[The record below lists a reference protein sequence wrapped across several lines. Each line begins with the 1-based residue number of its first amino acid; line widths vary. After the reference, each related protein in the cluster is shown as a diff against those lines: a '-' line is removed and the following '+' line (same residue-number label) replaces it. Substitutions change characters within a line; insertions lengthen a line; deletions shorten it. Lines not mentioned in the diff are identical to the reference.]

1 MDKYVGKGCQAM
13 AVRVCACAGGVPVS
27 VCAHVGLREC
37 APWRVPHRRVCPRQE
52 GGVSW
57 SGAGRCGELGAGSAG
72 TQPQGLVVAAGFVA
86 NQGLQQQKPEG
97 QTGEKPRCATASPQ
111 TAMGTLNLQQ
121 SGALTAGSW
130 FSAWKNSRRIVKP

>member
-1 MDKYVGKGCQAM
+1 M
-13 AVRVCACAGGVPVS
+13 
-27 VCAHVGLREC
+27 
-37 APWRVPHRRVCPRQE
+37 
-52 GGVSW
+52 SW
-57 SGAGRCGELGAGSAG
+57 SGAGGCGKLGSGSAG

-86 NQGLQQQKPEG
+86 SQGLQQQKPEG